1 VYKFTDLT
9 RDEVDAM
16 LGIELSQTR
25 VYQEAKAEGIV
36 EGRVEGIVEGRIEGR
51 IEEGQSLVIKLLT
64 RKVGKL
70 SVALQKEIRNLSIDQ
85 IESLGE
91 ALLDFST
98 IADLKAWLTTAKPK
112 SE

>member
-1 VYKFTDLT
+1 
-9 RDEVDAM
+9 M
-16 LGIELSQTR
+16 LGIELRQTQ
-25 VYQEAKAEGIV
+25 VYQEAKAEGH
-36 EGRVEGIVEGRIEGR
+36 GEGR
-51 IEEGQSLVIKLLT
+51 IEEGQSLVSKLLT
-64 RKVGKL
+64 HKVGKL
-70 SVALQKEIRNLSIDQ
+70 SAALQKEIRNLSIDQ